1 MVLYPEVKQVL
12 HHVPTNKNG
21 FPFWKGGES
30 AKNKV
35 IYVQKLW
42 GAVKRKVFWLKRAN
56 LNCVCVTSSGW
67 EQAHV
72 IMSTEALYNLFFGRY
87 KNTLVLKRLK
97 DGWLCRV
104 CYSQMPKERLQLKRF
119 LMLSSQVLTC
129 SVVQP
134 IKLSFAKKSYYL
146 HTFKFC

>member
-1 MVLYPEVKQVL
+1 MVLCPEVKQVL

-56 LNCVCVTSSGW
+56 LNCVCVTSSSW

-104 CYSQMPKERLQLKRF
+104 CYSQMPKERRLLKRF

-129 SVVQP
+129 SVVQLIILP
-134 IKLSFAKKSYYL
+134 QFRKKSYHL
-146 HTFKFC
+146 HFKFY